1 MIYYSAVKGISN
13 YIIHVVQMEYK
24 LNKKKPVNI
33 MDEAENAREEE
44 EDLERQHE
52 SDNGNRQTDGNGKAE
67 YVK

>member
-1 MIYYSAVKGISN
+1 VKGISN

-33 MDEAENAREEE
+33 MDEAENAKEEE
-44 EDLERQHE
+44 EDLESQHQ
-52 SDNGNRQTDGNGKAE
+52 SDSGNKQADGNSKAE